1 MTRITSLFLGTVGV
15 SIFLFPADGRSDQSA
30 ELQKQLRE
38 EAPSAWKRFQQ
49 FMLHSKGTVEF
60 EKHTLI
66 ADDPGKSKQA
76 GARGEAS
83 PKSRETIVHTMFE
96 VAGPDC
102 RRAIAHHRGAPQT
115 LVGCRNPR
123 YQFSLIGSAS
133 DKDAY
138 RIKRVKAGLGGPDYS
153 SSITNLDTTFLVL
166 VAPLLYAPWTVIFFD
181 MAEILN
187 DKDFVCKSVQSRS
200 HGDEKLV
207 EVVFDF
213 RHPTENYLFRDV
225 KMILDPQNGW
235 AVREFTVISPPSGTE
250 ISGKITYSGTRH
262 EESGFRPPTKLEQ
275 KWTSYNANKTKV
287 TETEEHVSTFSSL
300 EFVDVPESEFMLSA
314 FGLSEPSP
322 TSLAPGLKWGLVLIN
337 IGVVVCIIAFF
348 LFFRHPKRR
357 QASTSEDATSIDTP
371 PDQ

>member
-1 MTRITSLFLGTVGV
+1 MMRITSLFLGSVGV
-15 SIFLFPADGRSDQSA
+15 SVFLFPAYGRSDQSA

-60 EKHTLI
+60 ENHGLI
-66 ADDPGKSKQA
+66 ADDLGKSKQA
-76 GARGEAS
+76 GAQGKAS
-83 PKSRETIVHTMFE
+83 PKSRETIVHTKFE

-115 LVGCRNPR
+115 LAGCRNPR
-123 YQFSLIGSAS
+123 YQFSLMGSAS

-138 RIKRVKAGLGGPDYS
+138 RIKRVKVGLGGPDYS
-153 SSITNLDTTFLVL
+153 TGNTNLDTPFVGL

-187 DKDFVCKSVQSRS
+187 DKGFVCKSVQSRS
-200 HGDEKLV
+200 HGDEMLV

-213 RHPTENYLFRDV
+213 RHPTENYSFRDV

-235 AVREFTVISPPSGTE
+235 AVREFTVISPPNGTE
-250 ISGKITYSGTRH
+250 IVGKITYSDTRH
-262 EESGFRPPTKLEQ
+262 KETGFRPPNKLEQ
-275 KWTSYNANKTKV
+275 KWTTYNANKAKV

-314 FGLSEPSP
+314 FGLPEPGP
-322 TSLAPGLKWGLVLIN
+322 TSISPGVKWGLVLTS
-337 IGVVVCIIAFF
+337 IGAVVCIVAFY
-348 LFFRHPKRR
+348 LFFRRPGRGK
-357 QASTSEDATSIDTP
+357 ASTAEKAN
-371 PDQ
+371 